1 MTKVFSIEHLRALLL
16 VVLGGFPLFGVA
28 MWGLLRLTLGDD
40 GEPGVVTLVNWLV
53 PGTIL
58 ALMVLTLGIT
68 ALVMNPG
75 RYLRDYA
82 RLADGRAWA
91 IWPYSRE
98 EWAAAKQVEA
108 ARLRRS
114 LIGLY
119 VTIGL
124 AVLLALIGL
133 AAGDIA
139 LAGVGG
145 VLFVLAAVMLVIA
158 YLSSVSLRLADDDS
172 GEVRIGAHG
181 VLRKPGRYTAL
192 AAGGTLHAVEVT
204 GAPARLVF
212 TSAVRG
218 RYGVQHH
225 KTVDLL
231 VPPGRQDEAR
241 ALAERFDAEV
251 IHGWKHDMD

>member
-1 MTKVFSIEHLRALLL
+1 MTKVFSIGHLRTLLL

-28 MWGLLRLTLGDD
+28 MWGFLRLVLGGDAD
-40 GEPGVVTLVNWLV
+40 PQLVTLVNWLV
-53 PGTIL
+53 PGTVL
-58 ALMVLTLGIT
+58 ALIVLTLGIT
-68 ALVMNPG
+68 VMVMNPG
-75 RYLRDYA
+75 RYLRDVA
-82 RLADGRAWA
+82 RLEAGRAWA
-91 IWPYSRE
+91 TWPYSRE
-98 EWAAAKQVEA
+98 QWAAARQVEA

-119 VTIGL
+119 VAIGL
-124 AVLLALIGL
+124 AVLLALVGL
-133 AAGDIA
+133 AAGDTV
-139 LAGVGG
+139 LAGAGG
-145 VLFVLAAVMLVIA
+145 VVFVLAVVMLVLA
-158 YLSSVSLRLADDDS
+158 RLGNLSLRLADDES

-181 VLRKPGRYTAL
+181 VLRRPGGYTAF

-204 GAPARLVF
+204 GAPLRLVF

-231 VPPGRQDEAR
+231 VPPMREDEAR

-251 IHGWKHDMD
+251 IHGWKHEMD